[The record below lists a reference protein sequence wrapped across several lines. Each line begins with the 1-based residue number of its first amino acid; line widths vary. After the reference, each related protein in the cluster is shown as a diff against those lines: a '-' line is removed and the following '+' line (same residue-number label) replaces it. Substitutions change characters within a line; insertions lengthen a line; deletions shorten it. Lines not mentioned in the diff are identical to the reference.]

1 MPMLLIQGTFR
12 ILGAQPDGDSIRFT
26 PNDPAEWNLVEGPHR
41 VRRNAHGGAQLRL
54 DGIDSLETHFTTA
67 GGIVHQP
74 LDLAHQAGDALT
86 DAVGFSGVERNAEE
100 TVTAATPDETP
111 GFILTRGADLH
122 GRCVALAGSGDAPG
136 PSGQPIR
143 VDEALLQQTV
153 NFKQLQS
160 GLAYPTYYKKLFPDL
175 RNAMTQAVA
184 GARQAQRGVW
194 QSDQTESGATIVDL
208 QGLEDDV
215 VLLPKL
221 FRRLADYLELNHGDP
236 SLAGFHAFLAQRD
249 DRMFII
255 STAHSTGFDFVVQVD
270 GQTVKLTRPPEDLVF
285 EEG

>member
-26 PNDPAEWNLVEGPHR
+26 PNDPDEWNLVEGPHR

-54 DGIDSLETHFTTA
+54 DGIDSLETHFTTT
-67 GGIVHQP
+67 GQILHQP
-74 LDLAHQAGDALT
+74 LDLAHQAADALV
-86 DAVGFSGVERNAEE
+86 DLVGFSDVVRSPEE
-100 TVTAATPDETP
+100 TVTSGTPDETP
-111 GFILTRGADLH
+111 GYILTRGADLH
-122 GRCVALAGSGDAPG
+122 GRCVALAGSGDPPG

-143 VDEALLQQTV
+143 VEVPLLQQTV
-153 NFKQLQS
+153 NFKQLEA
-160 GLAYPTYYKKLFPDL
+160 GLAYPTYYKKLFLDL

-194 QSDQTESGATIVDL
+194 QSDQTESGATIAGV
-208 QGLEDDV
+208 QTLEDDV
-215 VLLPKL
+215 VILPKL

-236 SLAGFHAFLAQRD
+236 SLAAFPDFLAQRGD
-249 DRMFII
+249 PLFII
-255 STAHSTGFDFVVQVD
+255 STGHPTGLHFVVEVD